1 MWLKDMFANRKNGND
16 KTERDPMVN
25 RGVMYLYAIL
35 GGQVLLVFGIL
46 AGIMVIGQ
54 VLATPFWVFL
64 AAAVAGVWGVM
75 FVYRKTVQQL
85 QKVREAFSRMDLSG
99 RNYEI
104 SIMGGVLT
112 MRVEQNP
119 QALLEAPSPAA
130 PVIEAEPIIE
140 RPLTP

>member
-1 MWLKDMFANRKNGND
+1 MWLKDMFANRKNGNE
-16 KTERDPMVN
+16 KAERDPLVN
-25 RGVMYLYAIL
+25 RGVMYLYSIL
-35 GGQVLLVFGIL
+35 GAQVLLVFGIL
-46 AGIMVIGQ
+46 GVIMVVGQ

-64 AAAVAGVWGVM
+64 AAGIVGIWG
-75 FVYRKTVQQL
+75 FVFIYRKTMQQL

-119 QALLEAPSPAA
+119 QAALLEAPSHA
-130 PVIEAEPIIE
+130 PVIEAEPVEAPAI
-140 RPLTP
+140 RQ